1 MANRLFKPLDGSLT
15 QGVVCLTGSWTYGVN
30 GAVENLNANGFSV
43 GAFSGGSGLQTV
55 TLDDKYNELIG
66 IQATYDIKGAAD
78 TQGGFSSDLPM
89 IGMCYDDQV
98 SSSNTFTLA
107 SIKPKDGTLQTS
119 SETEGSD
126 YPRDTKVFLAIW
138 VKNSSV

>member
-1 MANRLFKPLDGSLT
+1 MANRLFKPHGGSLT
-15 QGVVCLTGSWTYGVN
+15 QGVVCLTGSWTYGED
-30 GAVENLNANGFSV
+30 GAVENLDANGFSV
-43 GAFSGGSGLQTV
+43 GAFSNGLQTI
-55 TLDDKYNELIG
+55 TLDDKYNELLG
-66 IQATYDIKGAAD
+66 MQATYDIKGAMD

-89 IGMCYDDQV
+89 IGVVYNDQV
-98 SSSNTFTLA
+98 SSSKTFTLA

-119 SETEGSD
+119 SATEADD